1 MDQHRYGGFPLRNP
15 MIDRKDAALQIYDV
29 LFADVG
35 LTALVGVAKWILLT
49 GVELEFGSWKASQ
62 EIETCRQIFT
72 DVGACLLFIWF

>member
-35 LTALVGVAKWILLT
+35 LTALVGVAK
-49 GVELEFGSWKASQ
+49 
-62 EIETCRQIFT
+62 
-72 DVGACLLFIWF
+72 